1 MRFEGFASLSKLKFF
16 YGLFHQLELAT
27 SLCGRHGNV
36 ISYSW
41 FFTYHEK
48 RKRLIIILCK

>member
-27 SLCGRHGNV
+27 S
-36 ISYSW
+36 
-41 FFTYHEK
+41 FFFFDKSEK
-48 RKRLIIILCK
+48 IY